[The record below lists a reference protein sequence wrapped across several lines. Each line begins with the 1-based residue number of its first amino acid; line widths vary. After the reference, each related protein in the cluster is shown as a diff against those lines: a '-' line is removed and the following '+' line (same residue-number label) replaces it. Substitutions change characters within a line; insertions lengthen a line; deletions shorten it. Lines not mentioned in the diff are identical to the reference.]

1 MMLRWIVV
9 LVLFFFV
16 TVAHAQDV
24 LGRDGTMDSTA
35 MTPSDPT
42 PSVLPDSVAAILDPG
57 LKAAAASLSAGY
69 PMAAAAELRDI
80 LLQNPTHTQA
90 LRLLISAHLRAENF
104 DQAIAAC
111 QQLTVLDS
119 TDAGVLIALGYLHQR
134 LGAAALAEQFYHQG
148 LGLDPSIITAYQ
160 NLGWLYLKTER
171 AEQTLDM
178 VDETTDRAPDYA
190 PNYILLG
197 RALSVQG
204 LFEDA
209 AIAYNRAF
217 ALQSGLR
224 EHYGIL
230 LQELGLRHPLR
241 Q

>member
-1 MMLRWIVV
+1 MILRGIVV
-9 LVLFFFV
+9 IVLFFFV
-16 TVAHAQDV
+16 SVAHAQDV

-35 MTPSDPT
+35 MAPSDPM
-42 PSVLPDSVAAILDPG
+42 PEVLPDSVAAILDPG

-111 QQLTVLDS
+111 QQLAVLDS
-119 TDAGVLIALGYLHQR
+119 TDAGVLIALGYLHQH

-148 LGLDPSIITAYQ
+148 LGLDPTIITAYQ